1 MLLGEF
7 SQTIK
12 NQDTPPNFCPD
23 LCFDRR
29 IKTGFSLF
37 PFQEFSRIPEFFFII
52 HDNSEQANPSVYEGR
67 MTPFLS
73 DGRIGEIRRKDENL
87 FCLPG
92 EYYPQSIGREYIPP
106 FG

>member
-1 MLLGEF
+1 MSLVEF

-12 NQDTPPNFCPD
+12 FQETPPNFCPV

-37 PFQEFSRIPEFFFII
+37 TLQVFSRIPEFFYII
-52 HDNSEQANPSVYEGR
+52 HDNLEQANPSVIEGR
-67 MTPFLS
+67 MTPSLS

-92 EYYPQSIGREYIPP
+92 
-106 FG
+106 